1 MDIIAKEISSMDEA
15 DNNLSIDQTAR
26 LLRLYLTWPVH
37 SDQPADSEAREFY
50 DWLAEELDE
59 GALAEI
65 TGGVGGVVK
74 FLKANPDVISAGK
87 QAKTAGSEK
96 LRNAREEQRISTVS
110 PVFVV
115 VYDCEKAPLLEGTS
129 LNGMMMDMASN
140 GMRLES
146 DVAVPAGSI
155 VTMTVVSDSPVT
167 LYHLTGEVRWISHS
181 NEINQI
187 GISIF
192 DMEDYDLWQKHFGA
206 SFLQAQ

>member
-1 MDIIAKEISSMDEA
+1 MSEA

-26 LLRLYLTWPVH
+26 LLRLYLAWPVH
-37 SDQPADSEAREFY
+37 SDQPAKSEAQEFY

-59 GALAEI
+59 ESLAEI
-65 TGGVGGVVK
+65 TGGVDGVVQ
-74 FLKANPDVISAGK
+74 FLEANLDVVAAGK

-96 LRNAREEQRISTVS
+96 LRNDREEQRISTVS

-129 LNGMMMDMASN
+129 LNGMMMDMARN

-146 DVAVPAGSI
+146 DVAIPAGSI
-155 VTMTVVSDSPVT
+155 VTMTVVSDSPIT
-167 LYHLTGEVRWISHS
+167 LFHLTGEVRWVSQT

-192 DMEDYDLWQKHFGA
+192 DMEDYVLWQKHFGA
-206 SFLQAQ
+206 SFGQAQ

>member
-1 MDIIAKEISSMDEA
+1 MDEE

-26 LLRLYLTWPVH
+26 LLRMYLAWPVH
-37 SDQPADSEAREFY
+37 SDQPTEAEAQAFY
-50 DWLAEELDE
+50 DWLAGELDE
-59 GALAEI
+59 DSLAEI
-65 TGGVGGVVK
+65 TGGVDGVMQ

-87 QAKTAGSEK
+87 QVKTADSEN
-96 LRNAREEQRISTVS
+96 LRNSREEQRISTAT

-146 DVAVPAGSI
+146 EVAIPAGSI
-155 VTMTVVSDSPVT
+155 VTMTVVSSSPVT
-167 LYHLTGEVRWISHS
+167 LFHLTGEVRWISHT
-181 NEINQI
+181 NEINQL

-192 DMEDYDLWQKHFGA
+192 DMEDYLLWQKHFGS
-206 SFLQAQ
+206 SFGQAQ

>member
-1 MDIIAKEISSMDEA
+1 MNKA

-37 SDQPADSEAREFY
+37 SDQRAKSEAQEFY

-59 GALAEI
+59 ESLAEI
-65 TGGVGGVVK
+65 TGGVDGVTQ
-74 FLKANPDVISAGK
+74 FLEANLDVISAGK
-87 QAKTAGSEK
+87 QAKTAGSEN
-96 LRNAREEQRISTVS
+96 LRNDREEQRISTVS

-129 LNGMMMDMASN
+129 LNGLMMDMARN

-167 LYHLTGEVRWISHS
+167 LFHLTGEVRWVSQT
-181 NEINQI
+181 NETNQI
-187 GISIF
+187 GLSIF
-192 DMEDYDLWQKHFGA
+192 DMEDYLLWQKHFGA
-206 SFLQAQ
+206 SFGQAQ

>member
-1 MDIIAKEISSMDEA
+1 MDKA
-15 DNNLSIDQTAR
+15 DNNLKIDQTAR
-26 LLRLYLTWPVH
+26 LLRMYLTWPVH
-37 SDQPADSEAREFY
+37 SDQPIESEAQEFY
-50 DWLAEELDE
+50 DWLAGELDE
-59 GALAEI
+59 EAVAEI
-65 TGGVGGVVK
+65 TGGVDGVVQ

-87 QAKTAGSEK
+87 KIKTEETENLKNS
-96 LRNAREEQRISTVS
+96 REEQRISTIT

-146 DVAVPAGSI
+146 EVAIPAGSI
-155 VTMTVVSDSPVT
+155 VTMTVVSGSPVT
-167 LYHLTGEVRWISHS
+167 LYHLTGEVRWISHT

-192 DMEDYDLWQKHFGA
+192 NMEDYQLWQKHFGS
-206 SFLQAQ
+206 SFGQAQ

>member
-1 MDIIAKEISSMDEA
+1 MDES

-26 LLRLYLTWPVH
+26 LLRLYLAWPVH
-37 SDQPADSEAREFY
+37 SDKPAESEAQEFY

-59 GALAEI
+59 ASLAEI
-65 TGGVGGVVK
+65 TGGVEGVVR
-74 FLKANPDVISAGK
+74 FLEANPIVISAAK

-96 LRNAREEQRISTVS
+96 LRNAREELRISTVS

-129 LNGMMMDMASN
+129 LNGLMMDMARN

-167 LYHLTGEVRWISHS
+167 LYHLTGEVRWISQT

-192 DMEDYDLWQKHFGA
+192 DMEDYVLWQQHFGA
-206 SFLQAQ
+206 SFGQAQ

>member
-1 MDIIAKEISSMDEA
+1 M
-15 DNNLSIDQTAR
+15 
-26 LLRLYLTWPVH
+26 YLTWPVH
-37 SDQPADSEAREFY
+37 TDQSAEAEAQEFY
-50 DWLAEELDE
+50 DWLAGELDE
-59 GALAEI
+59 DALAEI
-65 TGGVGGVVK
+65 SGGVDGVVQ

-87 QAKTAGSEK
+87 KIKTAKTENI
-96 LRNAREEQRISTVS
+96 RNSREEQRISTVT

-146 DVAVPAGSI
+146 EVAIPAGSI
-155 VTMTVVSDSPVT
+155 VTMTVVSGFPVT
-167 LYHLTGEVRWISHS
+167 LYHLTGEVRWISHT

-192 DMEDYDLWQKHFGA
+192 NMEDYLLWQKHFGS
-206 SFLQAQ
+206 SFGQAQ

>member
-1 MDIIAKEISSMDEA
+1 MDES
-15 DNNLSIDQTAR
+15 DNNVSIDRTAR
-26 LLRLYLTWPVH
+26 LLRLYLTWPAH
-37 SDQPADSEAREFY
+37 SDQPVESEAQNFY
-50 DWLAEELDE
+50 NWLVEELDE
-59 GALAEI
+59 ESLAEI
-65 TGGVGGVVK
+65 TGGVDGVVQ
-74 FLKANPDVISAGK
+74 FLEANLDVISAGK

-96 LRNAREEQRISTVS
+96 LRNAREELRISTVS

-129 LNGMMMDMASN
+129 LNGMMMDMARN

-181 NEINQI
+181 NEVNQI

-192 DMEDYDLWQKHFGA
+192 DMEDYVLWQKHFAA
-206 SFLQAQ
+206 SFGQTQ

>member
-1 MDIIAKEISSMDEA
+1 MSEA

-37 SDQPADSEAREFY
+37 SAQPAKSEAQEFY

-59 GALAEI
+59 ESLAEI
-65 TGGVGGVVK
+65 TGGVDGVVQ
-74 FLKANPDVISAGK
+74 FLEANLDVISAGK
-87 QAKTAGSEK
+87 RAKTAGSEK
-96 LRNAREEQRISTVS
+96 HRNDREEQRISTVS

-129 LNGMMMDMASN
+129 LNGLMMDMARN

-167 LYHLTGEVRWISHS
+167 LFHLTGEVRWVSQT

-187 GISIF
+187 GLSIF
-192 DMEDYDLWQKHFGA
+192 DMEDYLLWQKHFGA
-206 SFLQAQ
+206 SFSQAQ

>member
-1 MDIIAKEISSMDEA
+1 MNEA

-37 SDQPADSEAREFY
+37 SDQPAESEAQEFY
-50 DWLAEELDE
+50 NWLVEELDE
-59 GALAEI
+59 ASLVEI
-65 TGGVGGVVK
+65 TGGVDGVLQ
-74 FLKANPDVISAGK
+74 FLEANTDVISAGK

-129 LNGMMMDMASN
+129 LNGMMMDMARN

-181 NEINQI
+181 NEVNQI

-192 DMEDYDLWQKHFGA
+192 DMEDYVLWQKHFAA
-206 SFLQAQ
+206 SFGQTQ